1 MDEDSVAAGENAGTI
16 ACPGCG
22 RANPGGF
29 RFCGYC
35 GRPMERSCPSCGEP
49 SPINF
54 SFCGSCG
61 ADLRAEPPSVEG
73 EALPAQH
80 SIPEPQDEAAPAT
93 GPAPAPE
100 EEEIGEPEPPA
111 PPPARLE
118 RAPMIGRDGEL
129 GLVRSAFDRTRRE
142 AIAGLVTLV
151 GGAGVGKRR
160 LAEEFVSQL
169 GPEDSVTVV
178 RGACVAFGEGLTFWP
193 LAQILKADTG
203 IGDGDPPEGIL
214 RTAVSRL
221 TERFG
226 SPDEASGII
235 RILLSSVGV
244 DVEPDP
250 LAGTAPDVGREMILR
265 AWRQYLASLARN
277 GPAVAV
283 IEDLQWGD
291 PGLLDLIERLTGTMM
306 APVLFL
312 CTSRTELAQRR
323 PEWGPDGEYTT
334 TVALEPLHQDG
345 ARRLLVHL
353 LGGTEVPDEE
363 LRSVLERAG
372 GTPFFLEELLRM
384 LIDDGVLVRSEAGWS
399 CPAGVPS
406 TLPETIRG
414 TIAARVERL
423 SKEQL
428 RVLQDA
434 SVAGRTFWE
443 IVVDRPGAP
452 PASVALDELVATGL
466 IRERE
471 PSSIEGHREFEFE
484 HPLTW
489 ETVYGEISRPRRR
502 EAHRR
507 ALDRLEEVIRGREE
521 EFAEVL
527 AHHAEEA
534 GDAEGTAR
542 YRLLAGHRRLRLF
555 RAEEAGGRYD
565 RAMEAAEAL
574 PEGDAGRVQAEVAL
588 ARGRV
593 REQLGMLPEAESD
606 YRRAVAKAGEAWEA
620 EGEEGDRND
629 VGIRARGAL
638 AGLLRLQGRL
648 PEGLEAVS
656 EALSRV
662 PEVQANDLLPGI
674 HHTAG
679 LLRHDAAEWSEALE
693 HFQEGLRAAQS
704 RGDLEGEAVNHH
716 GMADTKFFT
725 GPFDEALS
733 HTLRARDLFGTI
745 GQRSPFTHNEQQVGW
760 LSWILGRYPEAEHAL
775 DRAARDA
782 TEIGDRPSEI
792 AALGGRSLVRL
803 ATGRIAGAIADADG
817 AVERSETLSEPRIE
831 LLARSCRM
839 EVLGEVHDFDRI
851 REELDR
857 VTALSERSST
867 PSGRPR
873 LLTLEGW
880 LALEKDDRETAMA
893 RFAEGRALAAGSLK
907 DALWSA
913 RLEVTALEDR
923 ADERDVLA
931 AVAERLHDLSRGSS
945 PPFTAWGLYGRAL
958 AALLGEDPV
967 RAVDDAR
974 GAVAQA
980 ERLGKRRVLWRALAV
995 LADAL
1000 HAVGETDEAAE
1011 RRAGAARIV
1020 DDIAS
1025 GIADQDVRRTFL
1037 ARRMVAMATAD
1048 RAARWR

>member
-1 MDEDSVAAGENAGTI
+1 MDEDPAAAGGNAGTI

-35 GRPMERSCPSCGEP
+35 GRPMERPCPTCGEP
-49 SPINF
+49 YPIDF

-61 ADLRAEPPSVEG
+61 ADLRPEHTPAEA
-73 EALPAQH
+73 EAPPAQLP
-80 SIPEPQDEAAPAT
+80 IPEHHVEVVPAAAPAT
-93 GPAPAPE
+93 APKE
-100 EEEIGEPEPPA
+100 EEVVEAEPPT

-118 RAPMIGRDGEL
+118 RAPMIDRDGEL
-129 GLVRSAFDRTRRE
+129 DLVRSAFDRTRRE

-151 GGAGVGKRR
+151 GAPGIGKTR
-160 LAEEFVSQL
+160 LAEEFVAQL
-169 GPEDSVTVV
+169 RSEDSVTVV

-244 DVEPDP
+244 GVEPDP
-250 LAGTAPDVGREMILR
+250 LAGTAPEVARQMILR

-283 IEDLQWGD
+283 IEDLQWAD
-291 PGLLDLIERLTGTMM
+291 PELLDLIERLTGTMT

-312 CTSRTELAQRR
+312 CTSRPELAERR
-323 PEWGPDGEYTT
+323 PEWGPDGEYAT
-334 TVALEPLHQDG
+334 TVPVEPLDQDG
-345 ARRLLVHL
+345 SRRLLVHL
-353 LGGTEVPDEE
+353 LGGMEVPDEE

-384 LIDDGVLVRSEAGWS
+384 LIDEGVLVRSEAGWS
-399 CPAGVPS
+399 CPTGLPS
-406 TLPETIRG
+406 TLPETVQG
-414 TIAARVERL
+414 TIAARLERL
-423 SKEQL
+423 PEEEQ

-434 SVAGRTFWE
+434 SVVGRTFWE
-443 IVVDRPGAP
+443 SAVDRPGAP
-452 PASVALDELVATGL
+452 PVSVALDELMASGL
-466 IRERE
+466 IRERH
-471 PSSIEGHREFEFE
+471 PSSIEGHRELEFE
-484 HPLTW
+484 HPLIR
-489 ETVYGEISRPRRR
+489 EAAYGEIPRPRRG

-507 ALDRLEEVIRGREE
+507 ALAWLEERIRGRGE
-521 EFAEVL
+521 EFAEIL

-534 GDAEGTAR
+534 GDPGGTAR

-555 RAEEAGGRYD
+555 RAEEAAGRYD
-565 RAMEAAEAL
+565 RAMEAAGAL
-574 PEGDAGRVQAEVAL
+574 PEDDAGRVEAEIAL
-588 ARGRV
+588 ARGRA
-593 REQLGMLPEAESD
+593 REQLGSLPEAESD
-606 YRRAVAKAGEAWEA
+606 YRLAVAKAGDA
-620 EGEEGDRND
+620 EGEDGDRSD

-638 AGLLRLQGRL
+638 GNLLRLQGRL

-656 EALSRV
+656 EAVSRV
-662 PEVQANDLLPGI
+662 SKVESNDLLPGI

-693 HFQEGLRAAQS
+693 QFQEGLRAAQS
-704 RGDLEGEAVNHH
+704 RGDLEGEALNHH
-716 GMADTKFFT
+716 GMADTKDFT

-745 GQRSPFTHNEQQVGW
+745 GQRSRFTHNEQQVGW

-782 TEIGDRPSEI
+782 TQIGGRPSEI

-803 ATGRIAGAIADADG
+803 ATGRIAGAGADADG
-817 AVERSETLSEPRIE
+817 AVERGEMLSDPRIQ
-831 LLARSCRM
+831 LLARCCRM
-839 EVLGEVHDFDRI
+839 EVLGEVRAFDRI
-851 REELDR
+851 REDLDR
-857 VTALSERSST
+857 ATALSERIST
-867 PSGRPR
+867 PSERPR
-873 LLTLEGW
+873 LLTVEGW
-880 LALEKDDRETAMA
+880 LALERDDRDVATV
-893 RFAEGRALAAGSLK
+893 RFTEGREMAAGSLR

-913 RLEVTALEDR
+913 RLEITAVEDR

-931 AVAERLHDLSRGSS
+931 AAAERLHDLARGVS
-945 PPFTAWGLYGRAL
+945 PPFTAWALYGRAL
-958 AALLGEDPV
+958 AALLGDQPV
-967 RAVDDAR
+967 RAAEDAR

-1000 HAVGETDEAAE
+1000 HAVGETDQAAE
-1011 RRAGAARIV
+1011 RRADAARIV

-1025 GIADQDVRRTFL
+1025 GIADQDDRRTFL
-1037 ARRMVAMATAD
+1037 ARRVVAMATAD

>member
-1 MDEDSVAAGENAGTI
+1 MDEDSAAAGENAGTI
-16 ACPGCG
+16 VCRGCG
-22 RANPGGF
+22 RAGPGGF

-49 SPINF
+49 SPVDF

-61 ADLRAEPPSVEG
+61 ADLRAELPSVEG
-73 EALPAQH
+73 ETLPAQR
-80 SIPEPQDEAAPAT
+80 SIPESQEAEAPVA
-93 GPAPAPE
+93 GPVPAPE
-100 EEEIGEPEPPA
+100 EEEIGEGE
-111 PPPARLE
+111 PPARLE
-118 RAPMIGRDGEL
+118 RAPMIGRDREL

-151 GGAGVGKRR
+151 GAPGIGKRR
-160 LAEEFVSQL
+160 LAEEFVAQL
-169 GPEDSVTVV
+169 GPGDSVTVV

-193 LAQILKADTG
+193 LAQILKADTA
-203 IGDGDPPEGIL
+203 IGDGDPAEGIL
-214 RTAVSRL
+214 RTAVSSL

-250 LAGTAPDVGREMILR
+250 LAGTAPDVAREMILR

-283 IEDLQWGD
+283 IEDLQWAD
-291 PGLLDLIERLTGTMM
+291 PGLLDLIERLTGTMT

-312 CTSRTELAQRR
+312 CTSRTELAQRL
-323 PEWGPDGEYTT
+323 PEWGRGGEYTT
-334 TVALEPLHQDG
+334 TVAVEPLDQDG
-345 ARRLLVHL
+345 SRRLLVHL
-353 LGGTEVPDEE
+353 LGGTEVPEDE

-384 LIDDGVLVRSEAGWS
+384 LIDDGVLVRSEGGWS
-399 CPAGVPS
+399 CPAGPPS
-406 TLPETIRG
+406 ALPETVQG
-414 TIAARVERL
+414 TIAARLERL
-423 SKEQL
+423 PKEDQ

-434 SVAGRTFWE
+434 SVAGRMFWE
-443 IVVDRPGAP
+443 TVVDRSGSPS
-452 PASVALDELVATGL
+452 ASVALGELVATGL

-471 PSSIEGHREFEFE
+471 PSSLEGHREFEFE
-484 HPLTW
+484 HPLTRGTAY
-489 ETVYGEISRPRRR
+489 EEMSQPRRR

-507 ALDRLEEVIRGREE
+507 ALARLEEVIRGRDE

-527 AHHAEEA
+527 AHHAEAA
-534 GDAEGTAR
+534 GDAEATAR

-555 RAEEAGGRYD
+555 RAEEAAGRYD

-574 PEGDAGRVQAEVAL
+574 PEGDAGRVRAEVAL
-588 ARGRV
+588 ARGRA
-593 REQLGMLPEAESD
+593 REQLGTLPEAESD
-606 YRRAVAKAGEAWEA
+606 YRRAVAKAGEA
-620 EGEEGDRND
+620 EGEDGDGSD
-629 VGIRARGAL
+629 VGIRARAAL

-725 GPFDEALS
+725 GPFDEALG
-733 HTLRARDLFGTI
+733 HTLRARDLFGTV

-775 DRAARDA
+775 DRGARDA
-782 TEIGDRPSEI
+782 IEIGDRPSEI

-803 ATGRIAGAIADADG
+803 ATGRIAGAVADADG
-817 AVERSETLSEPRIE
+817 AVERSETLSDPGIE
-831 LLARSCRM
+831 LLARCCRM
-839 EVLGEVHDFDRI
+839 EVLGEVHAFDRI
-851 REELDR
+851 REELHR
-857 VTALSERSST
+857 ATALSERIFM

-880 LALEKDDRETAMA
+880 LALEEDDRETATA
-893 RFAEGRALAAGSLK
+893 RFAEGRALASGSLQ

-931 AVAERLHDLSRGSS
+931 AAAERLHDLSRGSS

-958 AALLGEDPV
+958 AALLGDDPV
-967 RAVDDAR
+967 RAAEDAR

-1025 GIADQDVRRTFL
+1025 GITDRDVRRTFL